1 MIKHNKSSIF
11 IVLLLV
17 LTLSGMATA
26 SAAAPEGLTR
36 PSARP
41 SPTRAG

>member
-1 MIKHNKSSIF
+1 MIKRNNPGIF

-17 LTLSGMATA
+17 LALSGMATA
-26 SAAAPEGLTR
+26 SAAAPEAPTR